1 MSDTEVCPKC
11 GSGKVELGTRGHYGR
26 QMNLA
31 RCLSCGWY
39 GERRELLLAG
49 LGKVV
54 DSALE
59 IAHEV
64 SKTYLQLIGQSVVLP
79 LGKAMLQAGI
89 VGVQQKQELAR
100 LLRAACLAAHK
111 ATLEEVEKIQKELQD
126 AQRDD
131 N

>member
-1 MSDTEVCPKC
+1 
-11 GSGKVELGTRGHYGR
+11 
-26 QMNLA
+26 MNLA